1 LTGDAIFSAV
11 YPCRRRLALPA
22 VQRGRGTGVPFRA
35 RATCH
40 TLWPLFSGKILSAL
54 LLRHKLKKIPKYR
67 TKSRATMKNL
77 GLGVVHVTVGPA
89 QGSKAGMGC
98 ATGQLDERREEVV

>member
-1 LTGDAIFSAV
+1 MDRHAFYTGNLGRYGKFTSTFSMCSSLGQAG
-11 YPCRRRLALPA
+11 P
-22 VQRGRGTGVPFRA
+22 QERGM
-35 RATCH
+35 
-40 TLWPLFSGKILSAL
+40 SAL

-98 ATGQLDERREEVV
+98 ATGQPDERREEVV